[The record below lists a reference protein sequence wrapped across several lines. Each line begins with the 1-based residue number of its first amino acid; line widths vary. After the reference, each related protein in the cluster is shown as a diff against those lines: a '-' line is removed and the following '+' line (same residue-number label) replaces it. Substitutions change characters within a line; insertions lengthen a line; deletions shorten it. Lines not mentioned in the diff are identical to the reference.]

1 MAYGFIIL
9 LGYIWKNTVTCSL
22 IFIIHIYLVLLKY
35 STAITFVIYSPGI
48 IRFNCKLFNP
58 FFMLY
63 CIVIVYMLYIV
74 YIAIIMVGD

>member
-1 MAYGFIIL
+1 MALSFYSGIYGKIL
-9 LGYIWKNTVTCSL
+9 SL
-22 IFIIHIYLVLLKY
+22 VAFIFIIHIYLVLLKY

-58 FFMLY
+58 CFMLY

-74 YIAIIMVGD
+74 YIAITMVGD